1 LICVRATNTM
11 ESHHH
16 ITVRELDLSACH
28 PTSIVD
34 KINAVPAL
42 KTSTAFFTFLRAN
55 LALNHSALSSQ
66 TNTPLLEPTITC
78 VPSSPSP
85 LGATTPLVP
94 LELDDDI
101 PPLSLEVLT
110 DDDDKTDALQLVAD
124 SVGEQR
130 KEAAVSL
137 ATNPVCVV
145 GLVTTMA
152 LSYRYYHGVSG
163 NLPMAIVVCGALV
176 VGYLV
181 AAYYLT
187 AGYNRL
193 AQEVI
198 PSWMSSGDCR
208 RDMVLA
214 ARKGNEIIAA
224 LILTLEPSF
233 TQMSRRRGRH
243 ASLRGGRC
251 VIKAWTTAKAHRGE
265 GVGVDLLTKAAKLT
279 REKCGRDAAIGF
291 AKEHVHSTMILPEMF
306 NGSFRK
312 REMKATKLLDE
323 VLADIDNSRKKR

>member
-1 LICVRATNTM
+1 M
-11 ESHHH
+11 ESHRHLA
-16 ITVRELDLSACH
+16 VRELDLTAYH

-66 TNTPLLEPTITC
+66 TNTPLIEPTITC

-85 LGATTPLVP
+85 LGASTPLVP
-94 LELDDDI
+94 LDIDDDI

-110 DDDDKTDALQLVAD
+110 NEDDKTDALQLVAD
-124 SVGEQR
+124 SVAEQR
-130 KEAAVSL
+130 KEAAVGFV
-137 ATNPVCVV
+137 THPVCVA

-152 LSYRYYHGVSG
+152 LNYRYYHGAKGDLS
-163 NLPMAIVVCGALV
+163 MAIMLCGVLMA
-176 VGYLV
+176 GYLI
-181 AAYYLT
+181 AAYWLT

-193 AQEVI
+193 AQNVI
-198 PSWMSSGDCR
+198 PSWMASGDCR
-208 RDMVLA
+208 RDMVIA
-214 ARKGNEIIAA
+214 TRKGNEIIAA
-224 LILTLEPSF
+224 LVLTIEPSF
-233 TQMSRRRGRH
+233 TQLSRRRGRH

-265 GVGVDLLTKAAKLT
+265 GVGIDLLTKAAKLT
-279 REKCGRDAAIGF
+279 REKCGRDAAVGF
-291 AKEHVHSTMILPEMF
+291 AQEHAHSTMVLPEMF

-312 REMKATKLLDE
+312 RERRATKALDE
-323 VLADIDNSRKKR
+323 VLADLDGSKKRR